1 MAFRRVKD
9 ISPLKGI
16 EYNSVTAKEFLNIY
30 KSNTISDLL
39 EDSDHIPSASFAPS
53 SIRCKRKQWFR
64 LRGTVPD
71 KVEEPDV
78 TLNFIAD
85 IGTHCHR
92 VIQENLSRYM
102 GENWLD
108 VKSYLEQNPPKYKY
122 SVKST
127 GYETLVKVED
137 PPVRFSCDGLVKL
150 DGVVYLL
157 EVKTSEVNSMKSLV
171 SPKEEHLDQI
181 MCYCTLLG
189 IDNALVLY
197 QDRQYGSLKCF
208 TYHMK
213 DSDKQRIV
221 NVFEEVQ
228 ERVRRNMIPESL
240 PPRDKWCN
248 SSYCEYYRTCKKW
261 GR

>member
-1 MAFRRVKD
+1 MAFRKVKD

-16 EYNSVTAKEFLNIY
+16 EYNSENAKTFLEYY
-30 KSNTISDLL
+30 KSNVVNDLL
-39 EDSDHIPSASFAPS
+39 KSCNYVPSKSFAPS

-64 LRGTVPD
+64 LRGTEPD
-71 KVEEPDV
+71 KVKEPDV

-92 VIQENLSRYM
+92 VIQKNLSEYLQD
-102 GENWLD
+102 NWLD
-108 VKSYLEQNPPKYKY
+108 VKTYLEENPHKYNY
-122 SVKST
+122 SVKRT
-127 GYETLVKVED
+127 EYETLVKVED
-137 PPVRFSCDGLVKL
+137 PPVKFSCDGLVKL
-150 DGVVYLL
+150 NNVVYLL
-157 EVKTSEVNSMKSLV
+157 EVKTSEANSMRSLV
-171 SPKEEHLDQI
+171 GPKEEHLDQV
-181 MCYCTLLG
+181 MCYCTLLN
-189 IDNALVLY
+189 IDDALVLY

-228 ERVRRNMIPESL
+228 ERVNRNMIPGSL
-240 PPRDKWCN
+240 PSGDKWCN
-248 SSYCEYYRTCKKW
+248 SSYCEYYRTCKMW